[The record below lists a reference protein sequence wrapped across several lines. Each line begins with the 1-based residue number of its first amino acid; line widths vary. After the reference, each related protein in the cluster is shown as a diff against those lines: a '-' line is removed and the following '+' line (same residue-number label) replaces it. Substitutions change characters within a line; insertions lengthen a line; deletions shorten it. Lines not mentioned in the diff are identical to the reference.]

1 MRRGTTSTGLTALA
15 LVAALALAA
24 CGRSDDPT
32 AGADADT
39 TTTVGDG
46 PATGNL
52 TIWAEGAEG
61 DALKDFAV
69 GFTKENPDV
78 KIDVTSIPWASAHDK
93 FVTAVAAGNTP
104 DLAMVGTTWMAD
116 FKDAFAPVPS
126 DVETGDLFS
135 GALDADGLAL
145 PWYVD
150 TRVLFYRTDLA
161 KKAGWDSAPTTWDE
175 LEQLASD
182 YQTKAG
188 TKFGMRMPSGGDGS
202 FRDSLWL
209 PWSNGASLTNSDNTA
224 WTLDSAPMVE
234 AYDYLASFFTKKI
247 SDPDADISTG
257 AAEADFVS
265 GRTPMFVGSPASVS
279 TIASVGGDGFDSKY
293 ATAVL
298 PAAESSTSFLGG
310 SNLAVFKKS
319 GNQSSAWK
327 FIEWM
332 LEPAQQVAWYK
343 ATGDLPASQKAW
355 DDATLSSDAKL
366 AVFGKQ
372 LESAEAPPTSTSWKE
387 VSVAAEGAVEKIAR
401 GKQTAAEALKALQ
414 SQAGSIGV
422 G

>member
-1 MRRGTTSTGLTALA
+1 MRRGTTRASLTALV
-15 LVAALALAA
+15 LVTAVTLGA
-24 CGRSDDPT
+24 CGRSDAP
-32 AGADADT
+32 AADAGT
-39 TTTVGDG
+39 ATGEIGNG
-46 PATGNL
+46 PATGDL

-61 DALKDFAV
+61 DALKDFAA
-69 GFTKENPDV
+69 GFTKDNPDV

-126 DVETGDLFS
+126 GVETDDLFA

-161 KKAGWDSAPTTWDE
+161 QEAGWDAAPATWDE
-175 LEQLASD
+175 LKELASD
-182 YQTKAG
+182 YETKAG
-188 TKFGMRMPSGGDGS
+188 TTFGMRMPSGGDGS

-209 PWSNGASLTNSDNTA
+209 SWSNGASLTNSDNTA
-224 WTLDSAPMVE
+224 WTLDTPQAVE
-234 AYDYLASFFTKKI
+234 AYDYLASFFTDKL
-247 SDPDADISTG
+247 SDPDADISAG

-265 GRTPMFVGSPASVS
+265 GRTPMFVGSPASVG
-279 TIASVGGDGFDSKY
+279 TIASVGGADFDSKY

-298 PAAESSTSFLGG
+298 PAKESSTSFLGG
-310 SNLAVFKKS
+310 SNLAVFKKG

-332 LEPAQQVAWYK
+332 LEPAQQVAWYE

-355 DDATLSSDAKL
+355 DDPSLASDAKL
-366 AVFGKQ
+366 AVFGQQ
-372 LESAEAPPTSTSWKE
+372 LESAVAPPTTTSWKE
-387 VSVAAEGAVEKIAR
+387 VSVAAESAVEKIAR
-401 GKQTAAEALKALQ
+401 GKQTPAEALKALQ
-414 SQAGSIGV
+414 DQATSIGV